1 VWVPDASVNKHVR
14 CLEGNNSKEEG
25 TLVAGHGRGLEYGQ
39 CLEVCQVPSMTPPLL
54 HCFNYPSPDASLPS
68 VEASTEDDGLPPFEN
83 GSPLRADGVGS
94 NTIFLME
101 EATEFLSVEENGWA
115 AQTLAAGDL
124 VREPDPSPC
133 PCLAAQ
139 PAQSPCPCL
148 AAQPV
153 PLASCAF
160 PSSNNQVSQGRGQV
174 QQTAVSALVSPALAS
189 QAVVSPV
196 SYPSAAV
203 RPAAAAS
210 PASTAPP
217 GNMVYSSGTVLT
229 PAQQSFLSQV
239 TKKIG
244 AVLPVP
250 RVNKR
255 RPKGPATGII
265 PRRSRRLADLSAERR
280 HLGST
285 RSKKGS

>member
-39 CLEVCQVPSMTPPLL
+39 CLEVCQVPSMTPHSL

-139 PAQSPCPCL
+139 P
-148 AAQPV
+148 V

-189 QAVVSPV
+189 QAAVSPV

-203 RPAAAAS
+203 RPAAAS
-210 PASTAPP
+210 SASTAPP

-244 AVLPVP
+244 VVLSVP